1 MQVLFWFFLKIR
13 LNMVWFMVSDG
24 YTVRRNNHD
33 TDKKDTIDSKKK

>member
-24 YTVRRNNHD
+24 YTDEEKQSRYRQKRYN
-33 TDKKDTIDSKKK
+33 